1 MTYDPGYGGQPGGQQ
16 FQFYDNPVPDVTQP
30 FGGYGPPSS
39 PAQPTSPGYGTGYGS
54 PAQVS
59 PPAYPG
65 GGNVGRAADRG
76 PRPSTVTIAV
86 GLVFVGVGLAFIG
99 TVLSHLFWTEAFHKL
114 SGESSEIAE
123 TTKTVAGVMTF
134 VGAGVNLIA
143 AAGASICAILALR
156 GSNGARI
163 TLCVLA
169 GVFAGWKLMCGGYS
183 LITSINGDSAKELR
197 DKVGDAM
204 YLLYAAVGIDVV
216 LMVLAI
222 GIIAL
227 LLVGVSNRF
236 FNPARVPRY

>member
-1 MTYDPGYGGQPGGQQ
+1 MRRPERTEANERGDRHPVYQRGHEREWTWANPGEPG
-16 FQFYDNPVPDVTQP
+16 V
-30 FGGYGPPSS
+30 
-39 PAQPTSPGYGTGYGS
+39 
-54 PAQVS
+54 
-59 PPAYPG
+59 
-65 GGNVGRAADRG
+65 
-76 PRPSTVTIAV
+76 
-86 GLVFVGVGLAFIG
+86 
-99 TVLSHLFWTEAFHKL
+99 WTEAFHKL